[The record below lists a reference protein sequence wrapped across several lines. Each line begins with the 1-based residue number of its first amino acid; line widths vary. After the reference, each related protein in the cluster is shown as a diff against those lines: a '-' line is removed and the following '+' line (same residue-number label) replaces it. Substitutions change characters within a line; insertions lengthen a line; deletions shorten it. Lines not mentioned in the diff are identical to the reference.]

1 MANTR
6 TPTPQRAPRGHKP
19 SSRVGETRA
28 LGLVTE
34 EARPSGLITLAGTE
48 MWERFSFYGLQALLA
63 CYLYYSLADG
73 GLGLPQAI
81 ALGIAGSYGGLVYIA
96 QIVGAWIA
104 DRVLAPRLVVL
115 IGGAAIMLGHLL
127 LAFVPDVVGLVGGLA
142 LIVIGTGGLKVNTSM
157 MVGQLYPE
165 GGAKRDAGY
174 SIYYMGITVGAFL
187 GPLLTGILHQQWGF
201 HVAFG
206 AAAAGMAVGLV
217 QYAVGMRKLPA
228 STGVVPNPLSAQAR
242 VAWTVIAV
250 IASLITALLILTR
263 VVSIDNIS
271 SVVAIV
277 VAAAAVLIFTALLT
291 NPKVTFSERQT
302 IVRYIPIFLM
312 GLVFWTL
319 LFQLFTAFTVYA
331 DTKVN
336 LSVFGFTAPPSLIVT
351 IESLFVAFI
360 TAALALLWSRSR
372 NFRMS
377 SVSKLVWGV
386 VFMSLGAAAIVPF
399 SVAPRGIDATRHYF
413 RDHGALCTGRSS
425 LCACRAFRY
434 RGHGPAG
441 SKCSDD
447 RSVLPHHGG
456 RLDTCRLGRA
466 GLSAGR
472 RGAVLRHGG
481 CGRSHRNRSSRRSPE
496 ADHQEPTR
504 IKVNVVEGR
513 PDPRIHSTVRPAEL
527 RITFGSS
534 CRRLCTSHSK
544 RRRVSICSP
553 AAF

>member
-6 TPTPQRAPRGHKP
+6 TPTPQRAARGNKP
-19 SSRVGETRA
+19 SSRVGETQA
-28 LGLVTE
+28 LVLVTE

-63 CYLYYSLADG
+63 YYLYYSLADG

-96 QIVGAWIA
+96 QIIGAWIA

-115 IGGAAIMLGHLL
+115 IGGTAIMLGHLL

-228 STGVVPNPLSAQAR
+228 STAVVPNPLSAQAR
-242 VAWTVIAV
+242 VVWTVIAV
-250 IASLITALLILTR
+250 IVSLIAALLILTG

-277 VAAAAVLIFTALLT
+277 VAAAAVLIFSALLT

-399 SVAPRGIDATRHYF
+399 SVAPGESMPLAIIFAIMVLFALGEALFAPAALSVTAGMAPRAANAQMTALYF
-413 RDHGALCTGRSS
+413 LTMAGGSTLAGWVAQGYQQGAEVQYFGTV
-425 LCACRAFRY
+425 A
-434 RGHGPAG
+434 
-441 SKCSDD
+441 
-447 RSVLPHHGG
+447 V
-456 RLDTCRLGRA
+456 A
-466 GLSAGR
+466 GLIAI
-472 RGAVLRHGG
+472 AVL
-481 CGRSHRNRSSRRSPE
+481 
-496 ADHQEPTR
+496 AVAL
-504 IKVNVVEGR
+504 K
-513 PDPRIHSTVRPAEL
+513 L
-527 RITFGSS
+527 IT
-534 CRRLCTSHSK
+534 K
-544 RRRVSICSP
+544 RQS
-553 AAF
+553 AAR